1 MTPEQLKARNQAIAE
16 GQKRA
21 WADPEIRARRSAAIA
36 RAQDDALHRA
46 IMSKIKTE
54 GRPNDRAR

>member
-1 MTPEQLKARNQAIAE
+1 MTPEALAARNAAISK

-36 RAQDDALHRA
+36 RAQDDPLHRA
-46 IMSKIKTE
+46 VMRKIKLE
-54 GRPNDRAR
+54 SR